1 MLAWNAEWN
10 VVAEAA
16 DGLEAIQKAQT
27 LKPDLIVLDLG
38 LPHLNGMEAA
48 RQIRQVLPH
57 TKILFLTAIND
68 RDVVREALDT
78 GAQGYVLK
86 IDARTQLLP
95 AVVGL
100 LGGGDFVSSGIKE
113 DDSSD
118 TGQTSKPSPGNEYLK
133 SPVRT

>member
-1 MLAWNAEWN
+1 MLAGNAEWK

-27 LKPDLIVLDLG
+27 LKPDLILLDLG
-38 LPHLNGMEAA
+38 LPNLNGIVAA
-48 RQIRQVLPH
+48 KQIRQVLPD

-100 LGGGDFVSSGIKE
+100 LGGGDFSVAE
-113 DDSSD
+113 
-118 TGQTSKPSPGNEYLK
+118 
-133 SPVRT
+133 